1 MSTKPSSV
9 NGTEILNGAEALR
22 ELSARTIFLHQA
34 VADHLGLNITDH
46 KCLDIVL
53 KHGPMTAGRLAE
65 DSSLTTG
72 AITGVVD
79 RLEKKGFVRRVAA
92 PQDRRKTMI
101 EVVPEG
107 VRQIEQIFA
116 DLAQKTAEIVARYSQ
131 AERAAIDDFAHQTAA
146 MIDAFVRDLRN
157 RKDP

>member
-1 MSTKPSSV
+1 M
-9 NGTEILNGAEALR
+9 NGEDALKGADALNRADLWR

-53 KHGPMTAGRLAE
+53 TRGPMTAGRLAE
-65 DSSLTTG
+65 DSGLTTG

-107 VRQIEQIFA
+107 VRQMEQLFA
-116 DLAQKTAEIVARYSQ
+116 GLSQKTAEIVARYSA
-131 AERAAIDDFAHQTAA
+131 AERAAIDDFARQAAA

-157 RKDP
+157 KSHP